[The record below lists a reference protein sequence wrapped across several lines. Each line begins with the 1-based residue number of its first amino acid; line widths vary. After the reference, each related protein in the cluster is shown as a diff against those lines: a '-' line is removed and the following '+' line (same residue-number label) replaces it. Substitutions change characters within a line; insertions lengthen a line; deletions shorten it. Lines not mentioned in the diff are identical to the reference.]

1 MKNKLNLLEPTL
13 VINEDICRQNLQ
25 RMAERA
31 KRHKV
36 LFRPHFKTHQSI
48 EIGEWF
54 RDAGVTAITVS
65 SIKMATFF
73 AEHGWEDIT
82 VAIPVNS
89 LEKDRI
95 NRLAKNIELNL
106 LTADYEGTILLDS
119 VLKYPVGLW
128 IKIDIGY
135 NRTGIHFADS
145 ILIDSILDIIKRS
158 PNLTFRGFLTHA
170 GQSYNC
176 RSNAEIIEVHQQSVS
191 KMKSVSEKY
200 KSIYPDHK
208 ISVGDT
214 PTCSIEND
222 FGLVDEIRPG
232 NFIFYD
238 LMQAQIS
245 ACGKDE
251 IAIAMACPVV
261 ARHAERLEIIF
272 IGGGIHFSK
281 DYILDA
287 KGQKRFGDLVMINE
301 NGWSEVVD
309 GCYVS
314 KLSQEHGTLKVTPDV
329 FKNIHAGDIVGI
341 LPVHSCMTAN
351 LMGGYTTLSS
361 KKLDYFD
368 IRKEYFI

>member
-25 RMAERA
+25 RMTERA

-191 KMKSVSEKY
+191 KMKSVSENINQSILITKY
-200 KSIYPDHK
+200 Q
-208 ISVGDT
+208 
-214 PTCSIEND
+214 
-222 FGLVDEIRPG
+222 LVTHQRAV
-232 NFIFYD
+232 
-238 LMQAQIS
+238 LKM
-245 ACGKDE
+245 
-251 IAIAMACPVV
+251 
-261 ARHAERLEIIF
+261 
-272 IGGGIHFSK
+272 
-281 DYILDA
+281 ILD
-287 KGQKRFGDLVMINE
+287 
-301 NGWSEVVD
+301 
-309 GCYVS
+309 
-314 KLSQEHGTLKVTPDV
+314 
-329 FKNIHAGDIVGI
+329 
-341 LPVHSCMTAN
+341 
-351 LMGGYTTLSS
+351 
-361 KKLDYFD
+361 
-368 IRKEYFI
+368 